1 MYLAVISVTRVGTP
15 FSLQS
20 LTDCSFIFQSIIHA
34 GLLKKGL
41 CAVQD
46 ESAGQLVIISRRRN
60 NCETIISKVSLFSF
74 LLFYLED

>member
-1 MYLAVISVTRVGTP
+1 MYLAVISVTRVGGMT

-20 LTDCSFIFQSIIHA
+20 LTDCSFIFQTIIHA

-46 ESAGQLVIISRRRN
+46 ESTGQLVIISRRRN
-60 NCETIISKVSLFSF
+60 NCETIISTDS
-74 LLFYLED
+74 